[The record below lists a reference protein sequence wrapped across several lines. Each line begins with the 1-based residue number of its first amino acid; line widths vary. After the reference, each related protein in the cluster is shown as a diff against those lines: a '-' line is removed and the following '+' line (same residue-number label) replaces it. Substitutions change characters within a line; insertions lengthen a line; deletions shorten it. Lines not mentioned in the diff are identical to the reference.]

1 MMLHSKKLIIL
12 LVLFFISG
20 MSQSSYAKSNPVN
33 IIPAPLS
40 VKTLSGEFVITSKTK
55 VIVYPSSPEVLAVA
69 AFFTNRL
76 DTVSGFAIKPM
87 AGSVLKN
94 IPKNTILFNI
104 INDASLGEEGYHLTI
119 EKDNVAVAANTA
131 KGLFYGVQSM
141 LQLLPPQIMNPS
153 KTESIT
159 YKMQAVKIFD
169 KPRFGYRGMHLDVCR
184 HFMPVDFVKQYIDLL
199 AMFKLNTFHW
209 HLTDDQGWRIEIK
222 KYPKLTQLGSMRA
235 ETVVGHMG
243 NNPTFDGIPHG
254 GYYTQDQIKDVV
266 DYAAKRYITIIP
278 EIEMPGHAL
287 AALTAYPQLSCT
299 GGPFKVATTFGV
311 FDDIFC
317 AGNDSTYV
325 FFQDV
330 LDEVMALFP
339 SKYIHIGGDEA
350 PKARW
355 HECPK
360 CQALM
365 KTQGL
370 KDEHEL
376 QSYFVK
382 RIEKYVVSKGR
393 KIIGWDEILE
403 GGLAPEATVMSW
415 RGIDGGIAA
424 AKQNHDVIMSASSNL
439 YFDHYQAD
447 PETEP
452 LAIGG
457 FLPLKNVYT
466 FEPIPAELNADQAK
480 HILGAQAQI
489 WTEYLKTPNDVE
501 YMLLPRLFAL
511 AEIDWTAK
519 DRKDWYDFRGRL
531 DNNIQRMAI
540 MGLNYS
546 QGSARLEVTAK
557 SAKDGKYLLLNLE
570 AERPNMIVH
579 YNVDGNLV
587 SPGSAVAD
595 GPIKVQATSK
605 LYAAAFVDGQ
615 LKGKMINRMIV
626 PHLAAYTEAIMARTD
641 KPDLKPIAMPGLVDG
656 FGGALDTEPT
666 VWNLFQGKEN
676 QITIDLKRVAEPTEI
691 TTQYMSVKDRD
702 IVLPLS
708 VEFLVSQDN
717 KDYKHVATVKNE
729 LQIDPQNQR
738 TWSATTKVEALK
750 ARYIRVIIRAESGT
764 ANDPKLLIDEVVVK

>member
-20 MSQSSYAKSNPVN
+20 MSLSSYAKSNPVN

-40 VKTLSGEFVITSKTK
+40 VKILSGEFIITSKTS
-55 VIVYPSSPEVLAVA
+55 VSVFPSSSEVLAVA

-76 DTVSGFAIKPM
+76 DTVAGFTIKPK
-87 AGSVLKN
+87 AVSGLKN
-94 IPKNTILFNI
+94 IPKNTILFNV
-104 INDASLGEEGYHLTI
+104 INDASLGEEGYQLTV
-119 EKDNVAVAANTA
+119 EKDRVVIAAYTA

-153 KTESIT
+153 KAEGVAF
-159 YKMQAVKIFD
+159 KMQAVKIFD
-169 KPRFGYRGMHLDVCR
+169 KPRFSYRGMHLDVGR

-209 HLTDDQGWRIEIK
+209 HLTEDQGWRIEIK

-243 NNPTFDGIPHG
+243 NNPKFDGIPHG
-254 GYYTQDQIKDVV
+254 GYYTQDQIRDVV

-317 AGNDSTYV
+317 AGNDSTYI
-325 FFQDV
+325 FLQDV

-350 PKARW
+350 PKTRW

-365 KTQGL
+365 KAQGL

-376 QSYFVK
+376 QSYFIK

-424 AKQNHDVIMSASSNL
+424 AKQKHDVIMAASSNL

-457 FLPLKNVYT
+457 FLPLKMVYA
-466 FEPIPAELNADQAK
+466 FEPIPTELNADEAK
-480 HILGAQAQI
+480 HIIGAQAQI
-489 WTEYLKTPNDVE
+489 WTEYLKNPSSVE

-519 DRKDWYDFRGRL
+519 DRKDWYDFRERL

-546 QGSARLEVTAK
+546 QGSTKVEVTAK
-557 SAKDGKYLLLNLE
+557 SYKDGKYLMLNLE

-579 YNVDGNLV
+579 YNLDGNFV
-587 SPGSAVAD
+587 SPGSEVAA
-595 GPIKVQATSK
+595 GPVKVQNSSK
-605 LYAAAFVDGQ
+605 LYAGVFIDGQ
-615 LKGKMINRMIV
+615 LKSKMINRTV
-626 PHLAAYTEAIMARTD
+626 EPHLAAYTEAILTRID
-641 KPDLKPIAMPGLVDG
+641 KPDLKPVTMPGLVDG
-656 FGGALDTEPT
+656 FCGSMDSELT

-676 QITIDLKRVAEPTEI
+676 QVTIDLKRIAEPTEI
-691 TTQYMSVKDRD
+691 TTQFMSVKDRD
-702 IVLPLS
+702 IVLPVS
-708 VEFLVSQDN
+708 VEFQVSQDN
-717 KDYKHVATVKNE
+717 KDYKFMATVKND
-729 LQIDPQNQR
+729 LQVDPQNKR
-738 TWSATTKVEALK
+738 IWNATTKVVAIK
-750 ARYIRVIIRAESGT
+750 ARYIRVIIKAESNT
-764 ANDPKLLIDEVVVK
+764 ANDPKLLLDEVVVK